1 MELITVKMGREDW
14 EKTILALHYLGEF
27 SSTALDIEPGDL
39 PMIAESISDVLDA
52 RGEGE

>member
-14 EKTILALHYLGEF
+14 EKVVLALHYLGGF

-39 PMIAESISDVLDA
+39 TMIAESIQDVLEA
-52 RGEGE
+52 R